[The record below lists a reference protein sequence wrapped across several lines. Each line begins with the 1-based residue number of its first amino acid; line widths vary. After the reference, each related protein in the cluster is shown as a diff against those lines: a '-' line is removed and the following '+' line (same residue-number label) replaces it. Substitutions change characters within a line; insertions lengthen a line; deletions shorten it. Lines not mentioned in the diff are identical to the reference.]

1 MSVTFLLA
9 HGAHNTLIDFPGS
22 DYDGISF
29 GEILDRVRTPT
40 STEKTAADFVI
51 PSTYRGHDGRAHD
64 VQRQRGSYRMLAV
77 DIDKG
82 HPAKT
87 DVVAAIHEILGR
99 CSLVVYSSASAT
111 KAEPKWRALIPLKQP
126 IPGSDYEDIQA
137 ALFDLLAEKGITC
150 DGALARCGQPVFLP
164 NIPPDRRKPD
174 GQPAFYDY
182 AIIKH
187 TTFDV
192 EGSRLEVEVHSR
204 REQERLAAEAAATE
218 RQAREQER
226 AQRRIDR
233 PGDVDPMVEFN
244 DRHSVSDLL
253 LRYGYERRGS
263 SSHYRSP
270 HQSSGSFAT
279 RDYGTHWVSLSSSD
293 AAAGIGRSKILGK
306 TSYVWGD
313 AFDLYTHYEHKND
326 LKAAIRSYAGE
337 LRALSAL
344 PPPAPPTDTLDDFDV
359 VPQRQGGIIPPYS
372 DTRTD
377 GRAQST
383 GENFAPVG
391 TKFDPI
397 STHAAPPEDDPF
409 SEHIPV
415 SDPPPEQVDWPT
427 PQDIFDATTIPRRQ
441 WIYGYDYIRQYVSV
455 LASAGGIGK
464 TSLVSVEAISIITGR
479 KLLGTAV
486 RQQTKVWII
495 NLEDPVAEMHMR
507 NIAVMKHYG
516 IKPEEVRGK
525 LFVDGED
532 TFELTLAAETRD
544 GLIKNDAMLDAMIA
558 RIKRLEIGV
567 VIFDPFVS
575 THLVNENSNG
585 SIQAVVSMMRRLARE
600 TSASVMIV
608 HHVRKG
614 NGDDASIDSVR
625 GAGSLIGAARA
636 ARVINRVSEEDALKL
651 GVDEADARSIFRV
664 DDGKANLAPPAHA
677 AVFRRMIGV
686 EIENGEW
693 IGVCVPYE
701 LPNAFEGMSAKD
713 ARAVQD
719 EVQKAF
725 DDGNP
730 LKDSPRSPDWVGVKI
745 AELLQ
750 LDLDDKSAK
759 GRVNN
764 IVREWKKTGVL
775 KVENVHD
782 ARRGREISIIVVGE
796 RVRLGDL

>member
-22 DYDGISF
+22 EYDGISF

-40 STEKTAADFVI
+40 AVDKNSADFVI

-174 GQPAFYDY
+174 GQPAFYDF

-204 REQERLAAEAAATE
+204 REQERLAAEAAAAE

-226 AQRRIDR
+226 AQRRINQ

-293 AAAGIGRSKILGK
+293 AAAGIGRSKTLGK

-313 AFDLYTHYEHKND
+313 AFDLYTHFEHKND

-359 VPQRQGGIIPPYS
+359 VPPRQGGIIPPYS

-377 GRAQST
+377 GRVQSA
-383 GENFAPVG
+383 GENFVPVG
-391 TKFDPI
+391 TKLDPI

-516 IKPEEVRGK
+516 IKPEEVIDN
-525 LFVDGED
+525 LAMDGDD

-544 GLIKNDAMLDAMIA
+544 GVITNDAMLDAMIS
-558 RIKRLEIGV
+558 RIRKHDIGV
-567 VIFDPFVS
+567 VIFDPFIS
-575 THLVNENSNG
+575 AHRVNENSNS
-585 SIQAVVSMMRRLARE
+585 SIQTVVAMMRKLARE

-614 NGDDASIDSVR
+614 NGDDASVDSVR
-625 GAGSLIGAARA
+625 GASSLIGAARA
-636 ARVINRVSEEDALKL
+636 ARVVNRLSEEDALKI
-651 GVDEADARSIFRV
+651 GVDPAEARGIFRV

-677 AVFRRMIGV
+677 AVYRRMIGV
-686 EIENGEW
+686 EIDSGEW
-693 IGVCVPYE
+693 VGVCVPYE
-701 LPNAFEGMSAKD
+701 LPDAFEGVSAKD

-719 EVQKAF
+719 EVEAAHAR
-725 DDGNP
+725 GNP
-730 LKDSPRSPDWVGVKI
+730 YRENPQSNEWIGNKI
-745 AELLQ
+745 AEMLEI
-750 LDLDDKSAK
+750 DINEKAGK
-759 GRVNN
+759 GRVSS
-764 IVREWKKTGVL
+764 IIREWIKNGVL
-775 KVENVHD
+775 AVE
-782 ARRGREISIIVVGE
+782 RMRIGRLGREVTVIVAGE
-796 RVRLGDL
+796 RIKLGEL

>member
-29 GEILDRVRTPT
+29 GEILARVREPT
-40 STEKTAADFVI
+40 GVEKTAADFII
-51 PSTYRGHDGRAHD
+51 PSTYKGHDGRAHD
-64 VQRQRGSYRMLAV
+64 VQRQRGSYRLLAV

-82 HPAKT
+82 HPSKT

-111 KAEPKWRALIPLKQP
+111 KAEPKWRAIIPLKQP

-137 ALFDLLAEKGITC
+137 ALFDLLAAQGITC

-164 NIPPDRRKPD
+164 NIPPDKRKPD
-174 GQPAFYDY
+174 GTPAFYDF
-182 AIIKH
+182 AIIKG

-192 EGSRLEVEVHSR
+192 EGSRVEVEVHTR
-204 REQERLAAEAAATE
+204 REQERLAAEAASVE
-218 RQAREQER
+218 RAAREQER
-226 AQRRIDR
+226 AQRRINQ
-233 PGDVDPMVEFN
+233 PGDVEPMAEFN

-270 HQSSGSFAT
+270 HQTSGSFAT

-293 AAAGIGRSKILGK
+293 AAAGIGRSKTLGK

-344 PPPAPPTDTLDDFDV
+344 PPPAPPTDTLDDFDI
-359 VPQRQGGIIPPYS
+359 VPTRQGGTIPPYS
-372 DTRTD
+372 DTRHD
-377 GRAQST
+377 
-383 GENFAPVG
+383 PVG

-409 SEHIPV
+409 AEHIPV
-415 SDPPPEQVDWPT
+415 GDPPPEPPDWPKFVKIT
-427 PQDIFDATTIPRRQ
+427 DATDKHRRE
-441 WIYGYDYIRQYVSV
+441 WIYGYDYIRNFVSV

-464 TSLVSVEAISIITGR
+464 SSLITIEALAIITGR
-479 KLLGTAV
+479 DLLGV
-486 RQQTKVWII
+486 KVKQKTKVWIV
-495 NLEDPVAEMHMR
+495 NLEDPLVELEMR
-507 NIAVMKHYG
+507 LFAAMKYYN
-516 IKPEEVRGK
+516 IKPEEVIDN
-525 LFVDGED
+525 LAMDGED

-544 GLIKNDAMLDAMIA
+544 GVITNDAMLDAMIS
-558 RIKRLEIGV
+558 RIRKHNIGV
-567 VIFDPFVS
+567 VIFDPFIS
-575 THLVNENSNG
+575 AHRVNENSNS
-585 SIQAVVSMMRRLARE
+585 SIQTVVSMMRKLARE

-614 NGDDASIDSVR
+614 NGDDASVDSVR
-625 GAGSLIGAARA
+625 GASSLIGAARA
-636 ARVINRVSEEDALKL
+636 ARVVNRVSEEDALKL
-651 GVDEADARSIFRV
+651 GVDPADARSIFRV

-677 AVFRRMIGV
+677 AVYRRMIGV
-686 EIENGEW
+686 EIDSGEW
-693 IGVCVPYE
+693 VGVCVPYE
-701 LPNAFEGMSAKD
+701 LPDAFEGVSAKD

-725 DDGNP
+725 DEGNP

-775 KVENVHD
+775 RVENVHD

>member
-29 GEILDRVRTPT
+29 GEILARVREPT
-40 STEKTAADFVI
+40 GVEKTAADFII

-64 VQRQRGSYRMLAV
+64 VQRQRGSYRLLAV

-82 HPAKT
+82 HPSKT

-192 EGSRLEVEVHSR
+192 EGSRVEVEVHSR
-204 REQERLAAEAAATE
+204 REQERLAAEAAAAE

-226 AQRRIDR
+226 AQRRINQ
-233 PGDVDPMVEFN
+233 PGDVEPMAEFN

-270 HQSSGSFAT
+270 HQTSGSFAT

-293 AAAGIGRSKILGK
+293 AAAGIGRSKTLGK

-313 AFDLYTHYEHKND
+313 AFDLYAHYEHKND

-359 VPQRQGGIIPPYS
+359 VPPRQGGTIPPYS
-372 DTRTD
+372 DTRP
-377 GRAQST
+377 
-383 GENFAPVG
+383 APVG

-409 SEHIPV
+409 AEHIPV
-415 SDPPPEQVDWPT
+415 GDPPVEKSVGPT
-427 PQDIFDATTIPRRQ
+427 LLDDFNAADLPRRE
-441 WIYGYDYIRQYVSV
+441 WVYGYDYIRKYVSV

-464 TSLVSVEAISIITGR
+464 TSLITVEAIAIAIGR
-479 KLLGTAV
+479 DLLGTKV
-486 RQQTKVWII
+486 KQQTKVWVI
-495 NLEDPVAEMHMR
+495 NLEDPLVELKMR
-507 NIAVMKHYG
+507 VFAAMKHYG
-516 IKPEEVRGK
+516 ITAEDLKGRIY
-525 LFVDGED
+525 LDGED
-532 TFELTLAAETRD
+532 TFELTLAVETRD
-544 GLIKNDAMLDAMIA
+544 GVITNDAMLAAMINWV
-558 RIKRLEIGV
+558 REREIGV
-567 VIFDPFVS
+567 VIFDPFIS
-575 THLVNENSNG
+575 AHRVNENSNS
-585 SIQAVVSMMRRLARE
+585 SIQTVVAMMRKLARE
-600 TSASVMIV
+600 TNASVMVV

-614 NGDDASIDSVR
+614 NGEDSSIDSVR

-636 ARVINRVSEEDALKL
+636 ARVVNRVSEDDAVKL
-651 GVDEADARSIFRV
+651 GVAPLEARGIFRV

-677 AVFRRMIGV
+677 AVYRRMIGV
-686 EIENGEW
+686 EIDNGEW
-693 IGVCVPYE
+693 VGVCVPFDVPDE
-701 LPNAFEGMSAKD
+701 WEGMTEKVVNDMLRIIELGIKTKD
-713 ARAVQD
+713 GSEEYYSIRPQD
-719 EVQKAF
+719 KDRFVGQVIMNYAF
-725 DDGNP
+725 DNP
-730 LKDSPRSPDWVGVKI
+730 EHAKSDAQAKRIIKMWQERGLLEEFEYRSESQRKDRRGVRPT
-745 AELLQ
+745 
-750 LDLDDKSAK
+750 
-759 GRVNN
+759 GRV
-764 IVREWKKTGVL
+764 
-775 KVENVHD
+775 
-782 ARRGREISIIVVGE
+782 GE
-796 RVRLGDL
+796 QF

>member
-40 STEKTAADFVI
+40 AVEKTAADFII

-174 GQPAFYDY
+174 GQPAFYDF

-204 REQERLAAEAAATE
+204 REQERLAAEAAAAE

-270 HQSSGSFAT
+270 HQTSGSFAT

-293 AAAGIGRSKILGK
+293 AAAGIGRSKTLGK

-377 GRAQST
+377 GRVQSI

-409 SEHIPV
+409 AEHIPV
-415 SDPPPEQVDWPT
+415 VDPPPEPPDWPKFVKST
-427 PQDIFDATTIPRRQ
+427 DATDKHRRE
-441 WIYGYDYIRQYVSV
+441 WIYGYDYIRNFVSV

-464 TSLVSVEAISIITGR
+464 SSLITIEALAIITGR
-479 KLLGTAV
+479 DLLGV
-486 RQQTKVWII
+486 KVKQKTKVWII
-495 NLEDPVAEMHMR
+495 NLEDPLVELEMR
-507 NIAVMKHYG
+507 LFAAMKHYG
-516 IKPEEVRGK
+516 IKPEEVIDN
-525 LFVDGED
+525 LAMDGED

-544 GLIKNDAMLDAMIA
+544 GVITNDAMLDAMIS
-558 RIKRLEIGV
+558 RIRKHDIGV
-567 VIFDPFVS
+567 VIFDPFIS
-575 THLVNENSNG
+575 AHRVNENSNS
-585 SIQAVVSMMRRLARE
+585 SIQTVVAMMRKLARE

-614 NGDDASIDSVR
+614 NGDDASVDSVR
-625 GAGSLIGAARA
+625 GASSLIGAARA
-636 ARVINRVSEEDALKL
+636 ARVVNRLSEEDALKI
-651 GVDEADARSIFRV
+651 GVDPAEARGIFRV

-677 AVFRRMIGV
+677 AVYRRMIGV
-686 EIENGEW
+686 EIDSGEW
-693 IGVCVPYE
+693 VGVCVPFK
-701 LPNAFEGMSAKD
+701 LPDAFDGLSAKH

-719 EVQKAF
+719 EVEKASSV
-725 DDGNP
+725 GKHYRENP
-730 LKDSPRSPDWVGVKI
+730 QSSEWIGIKI
-745 AELLQ
+745 AEM
-750 LDLDDKSAK
+750 LDLDIDDKSVKA
-759 GRVNN
+759 RINS
-764 IVREWKKTGVL
+764 IIREWKKSGVL
-775 KVENVHD
+775 AVEKIKCD
-782 ARRGREISIIVVGE
+782 RQGREVPVIVVGE
-796 RVRLGDL
+796 RVTLGEL

>member
-40 STEKTAADFVI
+40 AVDKNAADFVI
-51 PSTYRGHDGRAHD
+51 PSTYRGNDGRAHD

-126 IPGSDYEDIQA
+126 ISGSDYEDIQA

-204 REQERLAAEAAATE
+204 REQERLAAEAATAE

-293 AAAGIGRSKILGK
+293 AAAGIGRSKTLGK

-359 VPQRQGGIIPPYS
+359 VPPRQGAIIPPYS

-397 STHAAPPEDDPF
+397 STHATPPEDDPF
-409 SEHIPV
+409 SEHIPIG
-415 SDPPPEQVDWPT
+415 DPPPEQVDWPT

-464 TSLVSVEAISIITGR
+464 TSLISVEAISIITGR

-664 DDGKANLAPPAHA
+664 DEGKTNLAPPAHA
-677 AVFRRMIGV
+677 AVYRRMIGV